1 MEGMKVKYIDEI
13 DLNQKET
20 NETEAEIQETI
31 KEVSKDINEVDETD
45 ERVGYSSDYY
55 KWEMA
60 NAIKNGN
67 SIALKYAKK
76 NYAEAKVREAT
87 K

>member
-1 MEGMKVKYIDEI
+1 MKYIDEI
-13 DLNQKET
+13 DLVQKET
-20 NETEAEIQETI
+20 NETEAEIQENI
-31 KEVSKDINEVDETD
+31 KEISKEVNENEEAD

-67 SIALKYAKK
+67 LIALKHAKQH
-76 NYAEAKVREAT
+76 YSEAKVREAT